1 MRSGPVIPWI
11 SAETLTSEALTVAS
25 VGSSAR
31 DFAAW
36 QRVLQRQLAKTPAL
50 YQGLTP
56 AGITDAVHA
65 VRERAT
71 EFKLTVPSRSGPH
84 ALWARPVLGPAGDVH
99 GVQLWMGPAA
109 DSAPVPPA
117 AAGAVWDLESQTLA
131 MPSGITELTGFAA
144 EDYVPRMS
152 IAELFQRV
160 SGFDRH
166 AEVLDLLYEA
176 KAGTRLQ
183 FDATVTSAAGRAGRC
198 RFTIRGRDDGR
209 ARGAWWLIEDV
220 TSEQLVTHRP
230 TLENIGLR
238 EAHRR
243 AGTHLAVLHLEHIGI
258 AHWLTDPATW
268 IRWDYLFRPGD
279 VFHPGDREQ
288 LLALGDQVRA
298 GYTAGATVRTLD
310 YRGGYTSSSLLLYPY
325 PGYSSRPL
333 AIVQFVC
340 AGDCSP
346 QPEPLCDSAG
356 IPLAGVPIGYDEQ
369 LRFRL
374 TGRKARKAHA

>member
-1 MRSGPVIPWI
+1 M
-11 SAETLTSEALTVAS
+11 SAETLAAEALTVAS

-65 VRERAT
+65 VRQRAT
-71 EFKLTVPSRSGPH
+71 EFKMTVPSRSGPH

-109 DSAPVPPA
+109 EFAPVPPA
-117 AAGAVWDLESQTLA
+117 AAGAIWDLESQTLA
-131 MPSGITELTGFAA
+131 LPSGITALTGITA
-144 EDYVPRMS
+144 EEYVPRMS
-152 IAELFQRV
+152 IAELFQRI

-166 AEVLDLLYEA
+166 AEVLDLLYDPHPD
-176 KAGTRLQ
+176 TRLQ
-183 FDATVTSAAGRAGRC
+183 FDATVTSAMGRAGRW
-198 RFTIRGRDDGR
+198 RFTIRGRDDER
-209 ARGAWWLIEDV
+209 SRGAWWLIEDV
-220 TSEQLVTHRP
+220 TSDQPATHRP
-230 TLENIGLR
+230 TLENIALR

-243 AGTHLAVLHLEHIGI
+243 AGTHLAVVHLEHAGI
-258 AHWLTDPATW
+258 AHWLTDPAPW

-279 VFHPGDREQ
+279 VFHPGDQEQ
-288 LLALGDQVRA
+288 LSELGKQVRA

-310 YRGGYTSSSLLLYPY
+310 YRGGYTGSSLLLYPY

-340 AGDCSP
+340 TGDCSP
-346 QPEPLCDSAG
+346 LPEPLCDTAG
-356 IPLAGVPIGYDEQ
+356 IPMTGVPIGYDEQ
-369 LRFRL
+369 LRYRL
-374 TGRKARKAHA
+374 TGRMGRRTHV

>member
-1 MRSGPVIPWI
+1 MRSGTAIPWM
-11 SAETLTSEALTVAS
+11 SAETLSTEALTVAS

-36 QRVLQRQLAKTPAL
+36 QRVLQRQLTKTPAL

-65 VRERAT
+65 VRQRAT
-71 EFKLTVPSRSGPH
+71 DFKLTVPSRSGPH

-109 DSAPVPPA
+109 EAAPPAPA
-117 AAGAVWDLESQTLA
+117 AAGAIWDLESQTIA
-131 MPSGITELTGFAA
+131 VPSGITELTGLSA
-144 EDYVPRMS
+144 EEYVPRLS
-152 IAELFQRV
+152 IAELFQRI

-166 AEVLDLLYEA
+166 AEVLDMLYEA
-176 KAGTRLQ
+176 KAGTKLQ
-183 FDATVTSAAGRAGRC
+183 FDANVTSATGRAGRW
-198 RFTIRGRDDGR
+198 RFTIRGRDDER

-220 TSEQLVTHRP
+220 TSDQPVTHRP

-243 AGTHLAVLHLEHIGI
+243 AGTSLAVMHLEHAGI
-258 AHWLTDPATW
+258 AHWLTDPAPW

-279 VFHPGDREQ
+279 VFHPADREQ
-288 LLALGDQVRA
+288 LVELGKQVRA

-310 YRGGYTSSSLLLYPY
+310 YRGGYTASSLLVYPY
-325 PGYSSRPL
+325 PGYTSRPL

-346 QPEPLCDSAG
+346 VPEPLCDTAG

-369 LRFRL
+369 LRYRL
-374 TGRKARKAHA
+374 TGRKGRKAHA